1 MPIVIFE
8 GLEKVAF
15 SIKACLTTHFYG
27 IATLNLFFAESLSEP
42 QSTRTV
48 CGVPQWWQKSRK
60 ANTPFEILPNFF
72 KTEEEVVYTDL
83 LQYLLCNQR
92 TDFANQVCLTA
103 ARGGFW
109 GSLCFLSDPAA

>member
-1 MPIVIFE
+1 M
-8 GLEKVAF
+8 AF
-15 SIKACLTTHFYG
+15 SIKACLTTHFYSVT
-27 IATLNLFFAESLSEP
+27 TLNLLFAESLSEP

-48 CGVPQWWQKSRK
+48 CGAPQQWQKSRK
-60 ANTPFEILPNFF
+60 GNTPFEILPSFF
-72 KTEEEVVYTDL
+72 KTEEEVVVYTDL

-103 ARGGFW
+103 ARGGFC